1 MICQRCG
8 KRQAVFQMHRI
19 IDGQPAIVYL
29 CEQCA
34 QDLQSGAKKTTFLDR
49 YGRDLTSLAE
59 DGKLDPVI
67 GRKNEIERIIH
78 ILSRRKKN
86 NPVLI
91 GDPGVG
97 KTAIVEGL
105 AQRIVEE
112 DIPETLQD
120 KRIVALD
127 LALMLAG
134 ASHRGEFE
142 ERLKRTLD
150 EVIKAEG
157 QIILFIDELHTVVGA
172 GAAQGAIDAS
182 NMLKPALARGELQC
196 IGATTLDEYRKHIEK
211 DGALERRFQPVIIDE
226 PTIKETI
233 KILNGLKPRYESHH
247 KVRVSDEVI
256 KAAVDLSD
264 RYIADR
270 FLPDKAIDLL
280 DEACARARLA
290 QVKTAKD
297 NAKGRRKVSKGAPR
311 PVAEEIAKLR
321 AKPRRTV
328 ADMERLEELEL
339 ATEHKVEK
347 WQPEKVESI
356 PEVTKKDI
364 ARIVAQATGI
374 PVEDLAE
381 DERKKLTKLEERLHE
396 RVVGQD
402 EAVRV
407 VSEAIRRSRA
417 GLKDPNRP
425 IGSFIFVGPTG
436 TGKTETAKAL
446 AEVLYGDED
455 LMVRLDMSEYGERH
469 TASRL
474 IGSPPGYIG
483 FDEGGQLTEIVR
495 RKPFSI
501 ILLDEIEKAH
511 PDVFN
516 LLLQILEDG
525 RLTDG
530 HGRTVDFKNTILIM
544 TSNVGTRSSVSEK
557 KFGFGDDREAQKN
570 YEEMKEELLEHLRKT
585 FRPEFLNRVDEV
597 VVFHPLTE
605 RHVRKIADL
614 LLDKSKELLA
624 ERGIRLEVSTKA
636 RNYLAKR
643 GFDPVFGAR
652 PLRRLIQREIE
663 NPISNQI
670 ISGEYK
676 GGDIVNADFA
686 GGKLS
691 FKLQKRV
698 PLKV

>member
-8 KRQAVFQMHRI
+8 ERQAIFQMHQI
-19 IDGQPAIVYL
+19 VDGQPSIVYL
-29 CEQCA
+29 CEVCA
-34 QDLQSGAKKTTFLDR
+34 QELQEGAQQTTYLDR
-49 YGRDLTSLAE
+49 YGRDLTRLAE
-59 DGKLDPVI
+59 EGKLDPVI
-67 GRKNEIERIIH
+67 GRENEIERIIH

-105 AQRIVEE
+105 AQRIV
-112 DIPETLQD
+112 DGDAPETLQE

-127 LALMLAG
+127 LASMLAG

-142 ERLKRTLD
+142 ERLKKTIE
-150 EVIKAEG
+150 EVVEAEG

-196 IGATTLDEYRKHIEK
+196 VGATTLDEYRKYVEK
-211 DGALERRFQPVIIDE
+211 DGALERRFQPLIINE
-226 PTIKETI
+226 PSVEETI
-233 KILNGLKPRYESHH
+233 EILDGLKSRYEEHH
-247 KVRVSDEVI
+247 KVRVSPDAI
-256 KAAVDLSD
+256 KAAAELSD

-280 DEACARARLA
+280 DEACAQVRLA
-290 QVKTAKD
+290 QIQTTKVEI
-297 NAKGRRKVSKGAPR
+297 RRPGKVEVVVPR
-311 PVAEEIAKLR
+311 TVTEEIEKLR
-321 AKPRRTV
+321 ATPRKTV
-328 ADMERLEELEL
+328 VDMERLEELEL
-339 ATEHKVEK
+339 ALEHKVGK
-347 WQPEKVESI
+347 WQLEKVESI
-356 PEVTKKDI
+356 PEVIGRDI

-381 DERKKLTKLEERLHE
+381 DERKKLSHLEERLHQ
-396 RVVGQD
+396 RIVGQE
-402 EAVRV
+402 EAVKV

-425 IGSFIFVGPTG
+425 IGSFIFLGPTG
-436 TGKTETAKAL
+436 VGKTETAKAL
-446 AEVLYGDED
+446 AEVLYGDEE
-455 LMVRLDMSEYGERH
+455 LMVCLDMSEYGERH
-469 TASRL
+469 TVSRL
-474 IGSPPGYIG
+474 IGSPPGYVG
-483 FDEGGQLTEIVR
+483 FEEGGQLTEIVR

-530 HGRTVDFKNTILIM
+530 HGKTVDFKNTVLIM
-544 TSNVGTRSSVSEK
+544 TSNVGTSTISEK
-557 KFGFGDDREAQKN
+557 KFGFGDEKEVRKS
-570 YEEMKEELLEHLRKT
+570 YEELKGELLEHLRKS
-585 FRPEFLNRVDEV
+585 FRPEFLNRVDEI

-605 RHVRKIADL
+605 KHVQKIADL
-614 LLDKSKELLA
+614 LLEKSRRLLV
-624 ERGIRLEVSTKA
+624 ERGIQLEVVARA
-636 RNYLAKR
+636 RNYLAEK
-643 GFDPVFGAR
+643 GFDPNFGAR
-652 PLRRLIQREIE
+652 PLRRLIQREVE
-663 NPISNQI
+663 NPISNRI
-670 ISGEYK
+670 ISGEYRE
-676 GGDIVNADFA
+676 GDTVEVDLV
-686 GGKLS
+686 GKDLA
-691 FKLQKRV
+691 FKIKKRV

>member
-8 KRQAVFQMHRI
+8 ERQAVFQMHQI
-19 IDGQPAIVYL
+19 VDGQPTIVYL
-29 CEQCA
+29 CEECA
-34 QDLQSGAKKTTFLDR
+34 RELQKGAQGTSFLDR

-59 DGKLDPVI
+59 ENKLDPVI
-67 GRKNEIERIIH
+67 GRQGEIERIIH

-105 AQRIVEE
+105 AQQIVNG
-112 DIPETLQD
+112 DIPEILQG
-120 KRIVALD
+120 KRIIAID

-134 ASHRGEFE
+134 AAHRGEFE
-142 ERLKRTLD
+142 ERLKKTLD

-182 NMLKPALARGELQC
+182 NMLKPALSRGELQC
-196 IGATTLDEYRKHIEK
+196 IGATTLDEYRKYIEK
-211 DGALERRFQPVIIDE
+211 DGALERRFQPVLINE
-226 PTIKETI
+226 PSLEETV
-233 KILNGLKPRYESHH
+233 KILEGLRSRYEQHH
-247 KVRVSDEVI
+247 KVRVSDEAI
-256 KAAVDLSD
+256 KAAVELSD
-264 RYIADR
+264 RYVADR

-290 QVKTAKD
+290 QVKMA
-297 NAKGRRKVSKGAPR
+297 RKVGAHVEGRSAPR
-311 PVAEEIAKLR
+311 SVLEEMEKLR
-321 AKPRRTV
+321 ARPRRTV

-339 ATEHKVEK
+339 MAEHKVER

-356 PEVTKKDI
+356 PEVTKQDI
-364 ARIVAQATGI
+364 ARIVAQSTGI
-374 PVEDLAE
+374 PVADLAE
-381 DERKKLTKLEERLHE
+381 DERRKLKNLEKRLHE
-396 RVVGQD
+396 RIVGQD
-402 EAVRV
+402 EAITV
-407 VSEAIRRSRA
+407 VSEAIRRARA

-425 IGSFIFVGPTG
+425 VGSFIFIGPTG

-469 TASRL
+469 TVSRL
-474 IGSPPGYIG
+474 IGSPPGYVG
-483 FDEGGQLTEIVR
+483 FEEGGQLTEVVR

-501 ILLDEIEKAH
+501 ILMDELEKAH

-530 HGRTVDFKNTILIM
+530 HGRTVDFKNTILVM
-544 TSNVGTRSSVSEK
+544 TSNVGTSTVSEK
-557 KFGFGDDREAQKN
+557 KFGFGDQEEERKSYREL
-570 YEEMKEELLEHLRKT
+570 KEELLAHLQKS

-605 RHVRKIADL
+605 RHVREIADRL
-614 LLDKSKELLA
+614 LEKSGKL
-624 ERGIRLEVSTKA
+624 
-636 RNYLAKR
+636 LAKR
-643 GFDPVFGAR
+643 GIMLEVTPGVRSYLANKGFDPDYGAR
-652 PLRRLIQREIE
+652 PLRRLIQREVE
-663 NPISNQI
+663 NPISNGI
-670 ISGEYK
+670 ISGEYREGNLVK
-676 GGDIVNADFA
+676 VDLVGGRLN
-686 GGKLS
+686 
-691 FKLQKRV
+691 FKLKKRV

>member
-1 MICQRCG
+1 MICQRCRQ
-8 KRQAVFQMHRI
+8 RQAIFQMHQI
-19 IDGQPAIVYL
+19 VDGQPTIVYL
-29 CEQCA
+29 CEVCA
-34 QDLQSGAKKTTFLDR
+34 RELQEGAKQTTFLDR

-59 DGKLDPVI
+59 KGKLDPVI
-67 GRKNEIERIIH
+67 GRKEEIERIVH

-105 AQRIVEE
+105 AQRIV
-112 DIPETLQD
+112 DGAIPETLQG
-120 KRIVALD
+120 KRIIALD

-142 ERLKRTLD
+142 QRLKKTLE
-150 EVIKAEG
+150 EVVKAEG

-196 IGATTLDEYRKHIEK
+196 VGATTLNEYRKHIEK
-211 DGALERRFQPVIIDE
+211 DGALERRFQPVTIGE
-226 PTIKETI
+226 PTLKETI
-233 KILNGLKPRYESHH
+233 DILKGLKSRYEEHH
-247 KVRVSDEVI
+247 KVRVSDEAT
-256 KAAVDLSD
+256 KAAAELSD

-280 DEACARARLA
+280 DEACARVRLA
-290 QVKTAKD
+290 QIKETKVKKQLEPEA
-297 NAKGRRKVSKGAPR
+297 VSR
-311 PVAEEIAKLR
+311 SVTEEIEKLKT
-321 AKPRRTV
+321 KPRKTV
-328 ADMERLEELEL
+328 VDMERLEELEL
-339 ATEHKVEK
+339 MAEHKVER

-381 DERKKLTKLEERLHE
+381 DERKKLSKLEERIHQ
-396 RVVGQD
+396 RIVGQD

-425 IGSFIFVGPTG
+425 IGSFIFLGPTG
-436 TGKTETAKAL
+436 VGKTETAKAL
-446 AEVLYGDED
+446 AEVLYGDEE

-469 TASRL
+469 TVSRL
-474 IGSPPGYIG
+474 IGSPPGYVG
-483 FDEGGQLTEIVR
+483 FEEGGQLTEVVR

-516 LLLQILEDG
+516 ILLQILEDG

-530 HGRTVDFKNTILIM
+530 HGRTVDFKNTTLIM
-544 TSNVGTRSSVSEK
+544 TSNIGTGAISEK
-557 KFGFGDDREAQKN
+557 KFGFGDEKEVRKN
-570 YEEMKEELLEHLRKT
+570 YGELKEELLGKLRKS
-585 FRPEFLNRVDEV
+585 FRPEFLNRIDDV

-605 RHVRKIADL
+605 KHVRKIASL
-614 LLDKSKELLA
+614 LLEKSEKLLV
-624 ERGIRLEVSTKA
+624 ERGINLEVTTKA
-636 RNYLAKR
+636 KNYLADR
-643 GFDPVFGAR
+643 GFDPNFGAR
-652 PLRRLIQREIE
+652 PLRRLIQREVE
-663 NPISNQI
+663 NPVSDRI
-670 ISGEYK
+670 ISGEYRE
-676 GGDIVNADFA
+676 GDTVKIVLV
-686 GGKLS
+686 GKELS
-691 FKLQKRV
+691 FKLKKRV

>member
-1 MICQRCG
+1 
-8 KRQAVFQMHRI
+8 MHQI
-19 IDGQPAIVYL
+19 VDGQPTIVYL
-29 CEQCA
+29 CEVCA
-34 QDLQSGAKKTTFLDR
+34 RELQEGAKRTTFLDR
-49 YGRDLTSLAE
+49 YGRDLTGLAE
-59 DGKLDPVI
+59 EGKLDPVI
-67 GRKNEIERIIH
+67 GRKEEIERIIH

-105 AQRIVEE
+105 AQRII
-112 DIPETLQD
+112 DSAIPETLQG
-120 KRIVALD
+120 KRIIALD

-142 ERLKRTLD
+142 QRLKKTLE
-150 EVIKAEG
+150 EVVKAEG
-157 QIILFIDELHTVVGA
+157 QIILFVDELHTVVGA

-196 IGATTLDEYRKHIEK
+196 VGATTLNEYRKHIEK
-211 DGALERRFQPVIIDE
+211 DGALERRFQPVIISE
-226 PTIKETI
+226 PALKETI
-233 KILNGLKPRYESHH
+233 DILKGLKSRYEEHH
-247 KVRVSDEVI
+247 KVRVSDEAI
-256 KAAVDLSD
+256 KAAAELSD

-280 DEACARARLA
+280 DEACARIRLA
-290 QVKTAKD
+290 QIKETKVKKQPESPAVSRSVTA
-297 NAKGRRKVSKGAPR
+297 
-311 PVAEEIAKLR
+311 EIEKLKT
-321 AKPRRTV
+321 KPRRTV

-339 ATEHKVEK
+339 MVEHKVEK

-356 PEVTKKDI
+356 PEVTKRDI

-381 DERKKLTKLEERLHE
+381 DERKKLSKLEERIHQ
-396 RVVGQD
+396 RIVGQD
-402 EAVRV
+402 EAVKV

-425 IGSFIFVGPTG
+425 IGSFIFLGPTG
-436 TGKTETAKAL
+436 VGKTETAKAL
-446 AEVLYGDED
+446 AEVLYGDEE

-469 TASRL
+469 TVSRL
-474 IGSPPGYIG
+474 IGSPPGYVG
-483 FDEGGQLTEIVR
+483 FEEGGQLTEVVR

-516 LLLQILEDG
+516 ILLQIFEDG

-530 HGRTVDFKNTILIM
+530 HGRTVDFKNTTLIM
-544 TSNVGTRSSVSEK
+544 TSNIGTGAISEK
-557 KFGFGDDREAQKN
+557 KFGFGDEKEVRKN
-570 YEEMKEELLEHLRKT
+570 YEELKEELLGKLRKS
-585 FRPEFLNRVDEV
+585 FRPEFLNRIDDV

-605 RHVRKIADL
+605 KHVRKIANL
-614 LLDKSKELLA
+614 LLEKSKKLLA
-624 ERGIRLEVSTKA
+624 ERGINLEVTIKA
-636 RNYLAKR
+636 KNYLADR
-643 GFDPVFGAR
+643 GFDPNFGAR
-652 PLRRLIQREIE
+652 PLRRLLQREVE
-663 NPISNQI
+663 NPVSDRI
-670 ISGEYK
+670 ISGEYRA
-676 GGDIVNADFA
+676 GDTVKVDLI
-686 GGKLS
+686 GEGLS
-691 FKLQKRV
+691 FKLKKRV

>member
-8 KRQAVFQMHRI
+8 ERQAIFQMHQI
-19 IDGQPAIVYL
+19 VDGQPSIVYL
-29 CEQCA
+29 CEVCA
-34 QDLQSGAKKTTFLDR
+34 QELQEGAQQTTYLDR
-49 YGRDLTSLAE
+49 YGRDLTRLAE
-59 DGKLDPVI
+59 EGKLDPVI
-67 GRKNEIERIIH
+67 GRENEIERIIH

-105 AQRIVEE
+105 AQRIV
-112 DIPETLQD
+112 DGDAPETLQE

-127 LALMLAG
+127 LASMLAG

-142 ERLKRTLD
+142 ERLKKTIE
-150 EVIKAEG
+150 EVVEAEG

-196 IGATTLDEYRKHIEK
+196 VGATTLDEYRKYVEK
-211 DGALERRFQPVIIDE
+211 DGALERRFQPLIINE
-226 PTIKETI
+226 PSVEETI
-233 KILNGLKPRYESHH
+233 EILDGLKSRYEEHH
-247 KVRVSDEVI
+247 KVRVSPDAI
-256 KAAVDLSD
+256 KAAAELSD

-280 DEACARARLA
+280 DEACAQVRLA
-290 QVKTAKD
+290 QIQTTKVEI
-297 NAKGRRKVSKGAPR
+297 RRPGKVEVVVPR
-311 PVAEEIAKLR
+311 TVTEEIEKLR
-321 AKPRRTV
+321 ATPRKTV
-328 ADMERLEELEL
+328 VDMERLEELEL
-339 ATEHKVEK
+339 ALEHKVGK
-347 WQPEKVESI
+347 WQLEKVESI
-356 PEVTKKDI
+356 PEVIGRDI

-381 DERKKLTKLEERLHE
+381 DERKKLSHLEERLHQRIVAQE
-396 RVVGQD
+396 
-402 EAVRV
+402 EAVKV

-425 IGSFIFVGPTG
+425 IGSFIFLGPTG
-436 TGKTETAKAL
+436 VGKTETAKAL
-446 AEVLYGDED
+446 AEVLYGDEE
-455 LMVRLDMSEYGERH
+455 LMVCLDMSEYGERH
-469 TASRL
+469 TVSRL
-474 IGSPPGYIG
+474 IGSPPGYVG
-483 FDEGGQLTEIVR
+483 FEEGGQLTEIVR

-530 HGRTVDFKNTILIM
+530 HGKTVDFKNTVLIM
-544 TSNVGTRSSVSEK
+544 TSNVGTSTISEK
-557 KFGFGDDREAQKN
+557 KFGFGDEKEVRKS
-570 YEEMKEELLEHLRKT
+570 YEELKGELLEHLRKS
-585 FRPEFLNRVDEV
+585 FRPEFLNRVDEI

-605 RHVRKIADL
+605 KHVQKIADL
-614 LLDKSKELLA
+614 LLEKSRRLLV
-624 ERGIRLEVSTKA
+624 ERGIQLEVVARA
-636 RNYLAKR
+636 RNYLAEK
-643 GFDPVFGAR
+643 GFDPNFGAR
-652 PLRRLIQREIE
+652 PLRRLIQREVE
-663 NPISNQI
+663 NPISNRI
-670 ISGEYK
+670 ISGEYRE
-676 GGDIVNADFA
+676 GDTVEVDLV
-686 GGKLS
+686 GKDLA
-691 FKLQKRV
+691 FKIKKRV

>member
-1 MICQRCG
+1 MLCQRCG
-8 KRQAVFQMHRI
+8 KRQAVFQMHQI
-19 IDGQPAIVYL
+19 VDGQPTIVYL
-29 CEQCA
+29 CEVCA
-34 QDLQSGAKKTTFLDR
+34 RELQRGAKGTTFLDR

-59 DGKLDPVI
+59 EGKLDPVI
-67 GRKNEIERIIH
+67 GRKQEIERIIH

-105 AQRIVEE
+105 AQQIVDGE
-112 DIPETLQD
+112 IPEILQG

-142 ERLKRTLD
+142 ERLKGTLE
-150 EVIKAEG
+150 EVTKAEG

-196 IGATTLDEYRKHIEK
+196 IGATTLDEYRKYIEK
-211 DGALERRFQPVIIDE
+211 DGALERRFQPVLINE
-226 PTIKETI
+226 PTAEEAVA
-233 KILNGLKPRYESHH
+233 ILKGLRSRYEEHH
-247 KVRVSDEVI
+247 KVRVSDEAI
-256 KAAVDLSD
+256 KAAVELSD

-280 DEACARARLA
+280 DEACAQARLA
-290 QVKTAKD
+290 QIKTARK
-297 NAKGRRKVSKGAPR
+297 ARAASSKPRRAVPR
-311 PVAEEIAKLR
+311 SHLEEMERLR
-321 AKPRRTV
+321 AKPRKTV

-339 ATEHKVEK
+339 VAEHKVKE
-347 WQPEKVESI
+347 WQPEKIEAI

-364 ARIVAQATGI
+364 AKIVAQSTGI

-381 DERKKLTKLEERLHE
+381 DERKKLRKLEERLHE

-402 EAVRV
+402 KAISV
-407 VSEAIRRSRA
+407 VSEAIRRARA

-425 IGSFIFVGPTG
+425 IGSFIFLGPTG
-436 TGKTETAKAL
+436 VGKTETAKAL
-446 AEVLYGDED
+446 AEILYGDED

-469 TASRL
+469 TVSRL
-474 IGSPPGYIG
+474 IGSPPGYVG
-483 FDEGGQLTEIVR
+483 FESGGQLTEIVR
-495 RKPFSI
+495 RRPFSI

-516 LLLQILEDG
+516 ILLQILEDG

-544 TSNVGTRSSVSEK
+544 TSNIGTSAVSEK
-557 KFGFGDDREAQKN
+557 RAGFREGKEGQKS
-570 YEEMKEELLEHLRKT
+570 YQELKEDLLEQLRKSV
-585 FRPEFLNRVDEV
+585 RPEFLNRIDEV
-597 VVFHPLTE
+597 VVFHPLTAA
-605 RHVRKIADL
+605 HVRKITDL
-614 LLDKSKELLA
+614 LLSRSAELLAKRGIKLVVSAKVRDYLA
-624 ERGIRLEVSTKA
+624 ERG
-636 RNYLAKR
+636 
-643 GFDPVFGAR
+643 FDPNFGAR
-652 PLRRLIQREIE
+652 PLRRLIQREVE
-663 NPISNQI
+663 NPISNKI
-670 ISGEYK
+670 IAGECRE
-676 GGDIVNADFA
+676 GDTVRVGLA
-686 GGKLS
+686 GDTLS
-691 FKLQKRV
+691 FKVKGRV
-698 PLKV
+698 ALKV

>member
-8 KRQAVFQMHRI
+8 ERQAIFQMHQI
-19 IDGQPAIVYL
+19 VDGQPTIVYL
-29 CEQCA
+29 CEVCA
-34 QDLQSGAKKTTFLDR
+34 RELQQGAQGTTFLDR

-59 DGKLDPVI
+59 EGKLDPVI
-67 GRKNEIERIIH
+67 GRKEEIERIIH

-105 AQRIVEE
+105 AQQIVSEE
-112 DIPETLQD
+112 VPEVLQG
-120 KRIVALD
+120 KRIVAVD

-142 ERLKRTLD
+142 ERLKETLE
-150 EVIKAEG
+150 EVVKAEG

-196 IGATTLDEYRKHIEK
+196 VGATTLDEYRKYIEK
-211 DGALERRFQPVIIDE
+211 DGALERRFQPVMIDE
-226 PTIKETI
+226 PTTEETVE
-233 KILNGLKPRYESHH
+233 ILNGLRSRYEEYH
-247 KVRVSDEVI
+247 KVSVSGEAI
-256 KAAVDLSD
+256 KAAVELSD

-280 DEACARARLA
+280 DEACARARLN
-290 QVKTAKD
+290 QIREAK
-297 NAKGRRKVSKGAPR
+297 KGAQPESR
-311 PVAEEIAKLR
+311 KAVPQSKLEEIEKLR
-321 AKPRRTV
+321 AKPRKTV

-339 ATEHKVEK
+339 IVEHKVEK

-381 DERKKLTKLEERLHE
+381 DERKKLSNLEERLHE
-396 RVVGQD
+396 RIVGQD
-402 EAVRV
+402 EAIKV
-407 VSEAIRRSRA
+407 VSEAIRRARA

-425 IGSFIFVGPTG
+425 IGSFIFLGPTG
-436 TGKTETAKAL
+436 VGKTETAKAL
-446 AEVLYGDED
+446 AEVLYGNEE
-455 LMVRLDMSEYGERH
+455 LMIRLDMSEYGERH
-469 TASRL
+469 TVARL

-483 FDEGGQLTEIVR
+483 FEEGGQLTEIVR
-495 RKPFSI
+495 RRPFSI
-501 ILLDEIEKAH
+501 ILLDEVEKAH

-544 TSNVGTRSSVSEK
+544 TSNVGTSTISEAS
-557 KFGFGDDREAQKN
+557 FGFGDSKKMRRSYQEL
-570 YEEMKEELLEHLRKT
+570 KEELLEHLRKSL
-585 FRPEFLNRVDEV
+585 RPEFLNRIDET

-605 RHVRKIADL
+605 KHVQQIASL
-614 LLDKSKELLA
+614 LLKKSTELLA
-624 ERGIRLEVSTKA
+624 ARGISLEVTIRA
-636 RNYLAKR
+636 RNYLAEK
-643 GFDPVFGAR
+643 GFDPDFGAR
-652 PLRRLIQREIE
+652 PLRRLIQREVE
-663 NPISNQI
+663 NPVSDRI
-670 ISGEYK
+670 ISGEYQEGNTVGVDLV
-676 GGDIVNADFA
+676 GGRLA
-686 GGKLS
+686 
-691 FKLQKRV
+691 FKLKKRV
-698 PLKV
+698 SLKV